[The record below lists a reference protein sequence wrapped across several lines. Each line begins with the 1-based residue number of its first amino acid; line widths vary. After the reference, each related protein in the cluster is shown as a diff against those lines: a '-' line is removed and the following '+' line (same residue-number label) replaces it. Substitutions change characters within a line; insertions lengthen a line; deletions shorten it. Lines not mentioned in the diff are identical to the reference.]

1 MLDDLAFAPAH
12 ELLALLGRG
21 DISSS
26 ELVDRYLQRI
36 EKYDRRLNSV
46 VTLDPERARAE
57 AAEADRQRASGSAPL
72 GPLHGLPITVK
83 DSYETAGMRSVC
95 GRRDLIDNV
104 PTRDAE
110 PIARLRRAGAIIM
123 GKTNMPP
130 GNQDVQADNPVFGPT
145 NNPWNLARTSG
156 GSAGGG
162 AVATAAGLTAFD
174 FGSEIGGS
182 TRIPS
187 HFVGLYGHKATWR
200 SIPLVGHLPP
210 GPGTGRWAEPDL
222 ACAGAQVRDARDLV
236 PILAATTG
244 ALTRDGGFSYQ
255 LSAPRATALSDF
267 RVAVWFDDPGCPIDS
282 EVNAAV
288 VDAIEI
294 LKRAGAKV
302 EIQPAALPVDISESH
317 GVFEPLVYG
326 QLSGDRTGITPASAA
341 AMMARMMQDPR
352 GPATRAFR
360 GTFQSHYAWMQADA
374 ARQEIRERW
383 YEFFRQFDVVL
394 MPVTPTAA
402 PAHHNKL
409 IDRFGRRFEVDGVA
423 RSYWDQVKWCA
434 IANIAGAPA
443 TTIPVG
449 LGKSGLPVGVQAMG
463 PAGGDLTTIEFAAL
477 LGEQLGGYL
486 RPPGYAG

>member
-1 MLDDLAFAPAH
+1 MSDDLAFAPAH
-12 ELLALLGRG
+12 ELLAHLRSGEV
-21 DISSS
+21 SSR
-26 ELVDRYLQRI
+26 ELVDLYLQRI
-36 EKYDRRLNSV
+36 EQHDRRLNSV
-46 VTLDPERARAE
+46 ITLDAERARAE
-57 AAEADRQRASGSAPL
+57 AAKADQERVSGNDSL
-72 GPLHGLPITVK
+72 GPLHGLPITAK
-83 DSYETAGMRSVC
+83 DSYETAGMRSAC
-95 GRRDLIDNV
+95 GRRDLVNHV

-145 NNPWNLARTSG
+145 NNPWDLSRTSG

-222 ACAGAQVRDARDLV
+222 ACAGAQVRDARDLIPV
-236 PILAATTG
+236 LEATTG
-244 ALTRDGGFSYQ
+244 ALARDGGFTYS
-255 LSAPRATALSDF
+255 LADPRATTLSDF
-267 RVAVWFDDPGCPIDS
+267 RVAVWFDDPDCPIDS
-282 EVNAAV
+282 EVNAAMAN
-288 VDAIEI
+288 AIAVLEQ
-294 LKRAGAKV
+294 AGAKV
-302 EIQPAALPVDISESH
+302 EIQPAALPVSIGESH
-317 GVFEPLVYG
+317 RVFEPLVYG
-326 QLSGDRTGITPASAA
+326 QLSGDRTGITPASGA
-341 AMMARMMQDPR
+341 AMAMRMVQNPR
-352 GPATRAFR
+352 GAATHAFR

-374 ARQEIRERW
+374 KRQEIREGW
-383 YEFFRQFDVVL
+383 YEFFRQFDIVL

-402 PAHHNKL
+402 PVHHNKL
-409 IDRFGRRFEVDGVA
+409 IDRFGRRFEVDGKA

-443 TTIPVG
+443 TTIPSG
-449 LGKSGLPVGVQAMG
+449 LGRSGLPVGLQAMG

-477 LGEQLGGYL
+477 LGKQLGGYL
-486 RPPGYAG
+486 RPDGYGA